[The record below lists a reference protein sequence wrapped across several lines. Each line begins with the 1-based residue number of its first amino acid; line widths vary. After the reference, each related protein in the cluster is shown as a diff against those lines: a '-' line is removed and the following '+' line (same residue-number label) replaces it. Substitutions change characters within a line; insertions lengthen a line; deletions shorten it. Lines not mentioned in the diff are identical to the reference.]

1 MDSKIWMV
9 FGGVGLFLIGMH
21 LLETALSQLASRDFK
36 LLLRR
41 NTSNNARAVITG
53 VITTAL
59 LQSSS
64 IVSFMTLA
72 FAGSGII
79 KLQNALAVILGAN
92 IGTTIS
98 NWIIA
103 TLGFTFNIDMIW
115 YPLLGLGGIIL
126 VLFRENK
133 KVEQLCFFF
142 IGLTFLFI
150 ALGFMKTGMLD
161 TVNQFNFAAF
171 NQYPPIAFVLIGFII
186 TFLIQSS
193 GATVAITLSALFA
206 KAISFD
212 LAVAVVI
219 GSELGTALKLVL
231 AATGSSPEKKRLAAG
246 NILLNLV
253 TTILAFIFLYP
264 LIDLVTKKM
273 GIADPLQGL
282 VAFQTVINVAATI
295 LFFPFLN
302 LISRLLEKWFGEDNL
317 RSTLYIDETIP
328 SVPDLAQEI
337 FRLEV
342 FYFLKRVLAY
352 NAAEFQVSN
361 NDIGLEGIFTEKEWK
376 KEKTHNHL
384 HDRYSEI
391 KKAQGE
397 IIAYYVKMQK
407 NMSNPLEIA
416 QANQY
421 MKSVQ
426 SAMHAAK
433 GIKDISHNKNELL
446 QSGNDI
452 KFEQFSLFSN
462 IIQKNLHQMSV
473 QLNNVNDTDLLR
485 QLQVQ
490 LKDIQ
495 SDYQELLDSIYTK
508 AGKDALLEKDI
519 STLQNM
525 NRELYSAH
533 KALIYS
539 ISDFRLNNT
548 DSDEVK
554 NFPLTIR

>member
-1 MDSKIWMV
+1 MV
-9 FGGVGLFLIGMH
+9 VGGIGLFLVGMH

-41 NTSNNARAVITG
+41 NTSSNTRAVFSGI
-53 VITTAL
+53 VTTAL

-92 IGTTIS
+92 IGTTLS

-103 TLGFTFNIDMIW
+103 TLGFTFDIDMIW
-115 YPLLGLGGIIL
+115 YPLLGIGGIIL
-126 VLFRENK
+126 VMFKQNK
-133 KVEQLCFFF
+133 KIEQICFFF
-142 IGLTFLFI
+142 IGLTLLFI
-150 ALGFMKTGMLD
+150 ALGFMKNGMLN
-161 TVNQFNFAAF
+161 TVERFDLGSF
-171 NQYPPIAFVLIGFII
+171 NQYPPIAFVFIGFII

-193 GATVAITLSALFA
+193 GATMAITLSALYA
-206 KAISFD
+206 KAIPFD

-253 TTILAFIFLYP
+253 TTILAFVFLYS
-264 LIDLVTKKM
+264 LIDLVTVKM
-273 GIADPLQGL
+273 NISDPLQAL
-282 VAFQTVINVAATI
+282 VIFQIVINITATI

-302 LISRLLEKWFGEDNL
+302 FISRILEKWFTEKND

-328 SVPDLAQEI
+328 RVPGFAQEI

-342 FYFLKRVLAY
+342 FYFLKRVMAY
-352 NAAEFQVSN
+352 NAAEFKLSN
-361 NDIGLEGIFTEKEWK
+361 SEIGLEDIFTEKEWM
-376 KEKTHNHL
+376 KEKSHNHL

-407 NMSNPLEIA
+407 NMSNQEELS
-416 QANQY
+416 QVNQY
-421 MKSVQ
+421 IKSVQ

-433 GIKDISHNKNELL
+433 GFKDIQHNKNELL
-446 QSGNDI
+446 QSGNDL
-452 KFEQFSLFSN
+452 KFGQFALFSN
-462 IIQKNLHQMSV
+462 IIHKNLQ
-473 QLNNVNDTDLLR
+473 QLAELIQKENTEEIISKMEK
-485 QLQVQ
+485 QLT
-490 LKDIQ
+490 DIQ
-495 SDYQELLDSIYTK
+495 VDYKELLNSIYAT
-508 AGKDALLEKDI
+508 AGKNALLEKDI

-525 NRELYSAH
+525 NRELYSAN
-533 KALIYS
+533 KSLIYAV
-539 ISDFRLNNT
+539 SDFMLDNQQ
-548 DSDEVK
+548 SEHVK
-554 NFPLTIR
+554 NMPLSVQ

>member
-1 MDSKIWMV
+1 MDSRIWMV

-41 NTSNNARAVITG
+41 NTSNNARAVFSGI
-53 VITTAL
+53 ITTAL

-98 NWIIA
+98 NWLIA
-103 TLGFTFNIDMIW
+103 TLGFSFNIDMIW
-115 YPLLGLGGIIL
+115 YPILGLGGIIL
-126 VLFRENK
+126 VLFRGNK
-133 KVEQLCFFF
+133 KIEHLCFFF

-161 TVNQFNFAAF
+161 TVNRFDFGAF
-171 NQYPPIAFVLIGFII
+171 NNYPPIVFVIIGFII

-193 GATVAITLSALFA
+193 GATVAITLSALYA
-206 KAISFD
+206 KAIPFH
-212 LAVAVVI
+212 LAVAVII

-231 AATGSSPEKKRLAAG
+231 AAVGSSPEKKRLAAG

-253 TTILAFIFLYP
+253 TTLLAFIFLYP
-264 LIDLVTKKM
+264 LIDLVTRIM
-273 GIADPLQGL
+273 GISDPLQGL

-302 LISRLLEKWFGEDNL
+302 LVSRLLEKWFRGNNT

-328 SVPDLAQEI
+328 SVPGFAQEI

-352 NAAEFQVSN
+352 NAAEFRLSN
-361 NDIGLEGIFTEKEWK
+361 NEIGLEGIFTEKEWT
-376 KEKTHNHL
+376 KEISHNHL
-384 HDRYSEI
+384 DDRYSEI

-407 NMSNPLEIA
+407 NMSNPDELA
-416 QANQY
+416 QVNQY

-433 GIKDISHNKNELL
+433 GFKDINHNKNELL
-446 QSGNDI
+446 QSGNDL
-452 KFEQFSLFSN
+452 KFEQFAHFSR
-462 IIQKNLHQMSV
+462 IIHKNLEQLSV
-473 QLNNVNDTDLLR
+473 LMNNTNKADIINELQEQLS
-485 QLQVQ
+485 Q
-490 LKDIQ
+490 IQ
-495 SDYQELLDSIYTK
+495 ADYKELLDSIYSN
-508 AGKDALLEKDI
+508 AGNKALLEKDI

-525 NRELYSAH
+525 NRELYSAN
-533 KALIYS
+533 KSLIYA
-539 ISDFRLNNT
+539 ISDFMLDNNK
-548 DSDEVK
+548 SEEVK
-554 NFPLTIR
+554 NLPLSIQ

>member
-41 NTSNNARAVITG
+41 NTSNNTRAVFSGI
-53 VITTAL
+53 ITTAL

-98 NWIIA
+98 NWLIA
-103 TLGFTFNIDMIW
+103 TLGFSFNIDMIW
-115 YPLLGLGGIIL
+115 YPILGLGGIIL
-126 VLFRENK
+126 VLFRGNK
-133 KVEQLCFFF
+133 KIEHICFFF

-161 TVNQFNFAAF
+161 TVKRFDFGAF
-171 NQYPPIAFVLIGFII
+171 NNYPPVVFVIIGLII

-193 GATVAITLSALFA
+193 GATVAITLSALYA
-206 KAISFD
+206 KAIPFH

-231 AATGSSPEKKRLAAG
+231 AAVGSSPEKKRLAAG

-253 TTILAFIFLYP
+253 TTLIAFFFLYP
-264 LIDLVTKKM
+264 LIDLVTKIM
-273 GIADPLQGL
+273 GISDPLQGL
-282 VAFQTVINVAATI
+282 VAFQTVINVASAI

-302 LISRLLEKWFGEDNL
+302 FVSRLLEKWFRGNNN

-328 SVPDLAQEI
+328 SVPGFAQEI

-352 NAAEFQVSN
+352 NAAEFRLSN
-361 NDIGLEGIFTEKEWK
+361 NEIGLEGIFSEKEWS
-376 KEKTHNHL
+376 KEISHNHL
-384 HDRYSEI
+384 DDRYSEI

-407 NMSNPLEIA
+407 NMSNPDELA
-416 QANQY
+416 QVNQY

-433 GIKDISHNKNELL
+433 GFKDINHNKNELL
-446 QSGNDI
+446 QSGNDL
-452 KFEQFSLFSN
+452 KFEQFAHFSR
-462 IIQKNLHQMSV
+462 IIHKNLEQLSV
-473 QLNNVNDTDLLR
+473 LMNNTKKAEIINQLQEQLN
-485 QLQVQ
+485 Q
-490 LKDIQ
+490 IQ
-495 SDYQELLDSIYTK
+495 ADYNELLGSIYTN
-508 AGKDALLEKDI
+508 AGKKALLEKDI

-525 NRELYSAH
+525 NRELYSAN
-533 KALIYS
+533 KSMIYA
-539 ISDFRLNNT
+539 ISDFMLDNNQ
-548 DSDEVK
+548 SEEVK
-554 NFPLTIR
+554 NLPLSIQ

>member
-21 LLETALSQLASRDFK
+21 LLETALSQLASRNFK

-41 NTSNNARAVITG
+41 NTSNNTRAVFSGI
-53 VITTAL
+53 ITTAL

-98 NWIIA
+98 NWLIA
-103 TLGFTFNIDMIW
+103 TLGFSLNIDMIW
-115 YPLLGLGGIIL
+115 YPLLGLGGFIL
-126 VLFRENK
+126 VLFRGNK
-133 KVEQLCFFF
+133 RIEQLCFFF

-161 TVNQFNFAAF
+161 TVNRFDFGAF
-171 NQYPPIAFVLIGFII
+171 KNYPPIVFVIIGFII

-193 GATVAITLSALFA
+193 GATVAITLSALYA
-206 KAISFD
+206 KAIPFH
-212 LAVAVVI
+212 LAVAVII

-231 AATGSSPEKKRLAAG
+231 AAAGSSPEKKRLAAG
-246 NILLNLV
+246 NILLNFV
-253 TTILAFIFLYP
+253 TTVIAFIFLYP
-264 LIDLVTKKM
+264 LIDLVTKTM
-273 GIADPLQGL
+273 GITDPLQGL
-282 VAFQTVINVAATI
+282 VAFQTVINVAATL

-302 LISRLLEKWFGEDNL
+302 FISRSLEKLFNENNN

-328 SVPDLAQEI
+328 GIPGFAQEI

-342 FYFLKRVLAY
+342 FYFLKRVMAY
-352 NAAEFQVSN
+352 NALEFQLSN
-361 NDIGLEGIFTEKEWK
+361 LEIGLEGMFTEKEWR
-376 KEKTHNHL
+376 KEKSHNHPD
-384 HDRYSEI
+384 DRYSEI

-407 NMSNPLEIA
+407 NMSNPDELS
-416 QANQY
+416 QVNQY
-421 MKSVQ
+421 IKSVQ

-433 GIKDISHNKNELL
+433 GFKDINHNKNELL
-446 QSGNDI
+446 QSGNDL
-452 KFEQFSLFSN
+452 KFEQFALFSK
-462 IIQKNLHQMSV
+462 IIQSNLQVLTALLSYTTKEDIIKQLQG
-473 QLNNVNDTDLLR
+473 QLN
-485 QLQVQ
+485 Q
-490 LKDIQ
+490 IQ
-495 SDYQELLDSIYTK
+495 IHYKELLDSIYVK
-508 AGKDALLEKDI
+508 ASKKAIQEKDI

-533 KALIYS
+533 KSLLYAT
-539 ISDFRLNNT
+539 SDFLLDNNQ
-548 DSDEVK
+548 SDEVK
-554 NFPLTIR
+554 NLPLSIQ

>member
-41 NTSNNARAVITG
+41 NTSNNARAVMTG

-79 KLQNALAVILGAN
+79 KLQNALSVILGAN

-126 VLFRENK
+126 VFFRENK
-133 KVEQLCFFF
+133 KAEQVCFFF

-150 ALGFMKTGMLD
+150 ALGFMKNGMLD
-161 TVNQFNFAAF
+161 TVNRFDFAAF
-171 NQYPPIAFVLIGFII
+171 NQYPPITFVLIGFII

-231 AATGSSPEKKRLAAG
+231 AAAGSSPEKKRLAAG

-302 LISRLLEKWFGEDNL
+302 LISGLLEKWFVEDNL

-328 SVPDLAQEI
+328 SVPGLAQEI

-361 NDIGLEGIFTEKEWK
+361 SEIGLEGIFTEKEWK
-376 KEKTHNHL
+376 KEKTQNHL

-407 NMSNPLEIA
+407 IMSNHIEIA
-416 QANQY
+416 QVNQY

-452 KFEQFSLFSN
+452 KFEQFSLFSR
-462 IIQKNLHQMSV
+462 IIQKNLLQMSV
-473 QLNNVNDTDLLR
+473 QLNNTNDTLLIS
-485 QLQVQ
+485 QLQDH

-525 NRELYSAH
+525 NRELYSAN

-539 ISDFRLNNT
+539 ISDFRLDNIR
-548 DSDEVK
+548 SEEVK

>member
-41 NTSNNARAVITG
+41 NTSNNTKAVLSGI
-53 VITTAL
+53 ITTAL

-98 NWIIA
+98 NWLIA
-103 TLGFTFNIDMIW
+103 TLGFSFNIDMIW
-115 YPLLGLGGIIL
+115 YPMLGLGGIIL
-126 VLFRENK
+126 VLFRGNK
-133 KVEQLCFFF
+133 KIEHVCFFF

-161 TVNQFNFAAF
+161 TVNRFDFAAF
-171 NQYPPIAFVLIGFII
+171 NNYPPIVFVIIGFII

-193 GATVAITLSALFA
+193 GATVAITLSALYA
-206 KAISFD
+206 KAIPFH

-231 AATGSSPEKKRLAAG
+231 AAVGSSPEKKRLAAG

-253 TTILAFIFLYP
+253 TTLIAFIFLFP
-264 LIDLVTKKM
+264 LIDFVTKIM
-273 GIADPLQGL
+273 GISDPLQGL

-295 LFFPFLN
+295 IFFPFLN
-302 LISRLLEKWFGEDNL
+302 VVSRLLEKWFRGNNN

-328 SVPDLAQEI
+328 SVPGFAQEI

-352 NAAEFQVSN
+352 NAAEFNISN
-361 NDIGLEGIFTEKEWK
+361 NEIGLESIFTDKEWT
-376 KEKTHNHL
+376 KEISHNHL
-384 HDRYSEI
+384 DDRYSEI

-407 NMSNPLEIA
+407 NMSNHDELA

-433 GIKDISHNKNELL
+433 GFKDINHNKNELL
-446 QSGNDI
+446 QSGNDL
-452 KFEQFSLFSN
+452 KFEQFAQFSR
-462 IIQKNLHQMSV
+462 IIHKNLQKLSV
-473 QLNNVNDTDLLR
+473 LINNTSKQEIIKQLQEQLN
-485 QLQVQ
+485 Q
-490 LKDIQ
+490 IQ
-495 SDYQELLDSIYTK
+495 ADYKELLDSIYTN
-508 AGKDALLEKDI
+508 AGKKALLEKDI

-525 NRELYSAH
+525 NRELYSAN
-533 KALIYS
+533 KSMIYA
-539 ISDFRLNNT
+539 ISDFMLDNNQ
-548 DSDEVK
+548 SEEVK
-554 NFPLTIR
+554 NLPLSIQ

>member
-1 MDSKIWMV
+1 MDSRIWMV

-41 NTSNNARAVITG
+41 NTSNNARAVFSGI
-53 VITTAL
+53 ITTAL

-98 NWIIA
+98 NWLIA
-103 TLGFTFNIDMIW
+103 TLGFSFNIDMIW
-115 YPLLGLGGIIL
+115 YPILGLGGIIL
-126 VLFRENK
+126 VLFRGNK
-133 KVEQLCFFF
+133 KIEHLCFFF

-161 TVNQFNFAAF
+161 TVNRFDFGAF
-171 NQYPPIAFVLIGFII
+171 NNYPPIVFVIIGFII

-193 GATVAITLSALFA
+193 GATVAITLSALYA
-206 KAISFD
+206 KAIPFH
-212 LAVAVVI
+212 LAVAVII

-231 AATGSSPEKKRLAAG
+231 AAVGSSPEKKRLAAG

-253 TTILAFIFLYP
+253 TTLLAFIFLYP
-264 LIDLVTKKM
+264 LIDLVTRIM
-273 GIADPLQGL
+273 GISDPLQGL

-302 LISRLLEKWFGEDNL
+302 LVSRLLEKWFRGNNT

-328 SVPDLAQEI
+328 SVPGFAQEI

-352 NAAEFQVSN
+352 NAAEFRLSN
-361 NDIGLEGIFTEKEWK
+361 NEIGLEGIFTEKEWT
-376 KEKTHNHL
+376 KEISHNHL
-384 HDRYSEI
+384 DDRYSEI

-407 NMSNPLEIA
+407 NMSNPDELA
-416 QANQY
+416 QVNQY

-433 GIKDISHNKNELL
+433 GFKDINHNKNELL
-446 QSGNDI
+446 QSGNDL
-452 KFEQFSLFSN
+452 KFEQFAHFSR
-462 IIQKNLHQMSV
+462 IIHKNLEQLSV
-473 QLNNVNDTDLLR
+473 LMNNTNKAEIIN
-485 QLQVQ
+485 QLQEQ
-490 LKDIQ
+490 LSQIQ
-495 SDYQELLDSIYTK
+495 ADYKELLDSIYSN
-508 AGKDALLEKDI
+508 AGKNALLEKDI

-525 NRELYSAH
+525 NRELYSAN
-533 KALIYS
+533 KSLIYA
-539 ISDFRLNNT
+539 ISDFMLDNNK
-548 DSDEVK
+548 SEEVK
-554 NFPLTIR
+554 NLPLSIQ

>member
-21 LLETALSQLASRDFK
+21 LLETALSQLASRNFK

-41 NTSNNARAVITG
+41 NTSNNTRAVFSGI
-53 VITTAL
+53 ITTAL

-98 NWIIA
+98 NWFIA
-103 TLGFTFNIDMIW
+103 TLGFSFNIDMIW

-126 VLFRENK
+126 VLFRGNK
-133 KVEQLCFFF
+133 KIEQLCFFF

-161 TVNQFNFAAF
+161 TVNRFDFSAYKN
-171 NQYPPIAFVLIGFII
+171 YPPIVFVIIGFMI

-193 GATVAITLSALFA
+193 GATVAITLSALYA
-206 KAISFD
+206 NAIPFH
-212 LAVAVVI
+212 LAVAVII

-231 AATGSSPEKKRLAAG
+231 AAVGSSSEKKRLAAG

-253 TTILAFIFLYP
+253 TTVIAFIFLYP
-264 LIDLVTKKM
+264 LIDFVTKII
-273 GIADPLQGL
+273 GITDPLKGL
-282 VAFQTVINVAATI
+282 VAFQSVINIAATI

-302 LISRLLEKWFGEDNL
+302 FVSRSLEKWFKENNN

-328 SVPDLAQEI
+328 GIPGLAQEI

-342 FYFLKRVLAY
+342 FYFLKRVMAY
-352 NAAEFQVSN
+352 NAAEFQLSN
-361 NDIGLEGIFTEKEWK
+361 NEIGLEGFFTEKEWR
-376 KEKTHNHL
+376 KEKSHNHL
-384 HDRYSEI
+384 DDRYSEI

-407 NMSNPLEIA
+407 IMSNPDELS
-416 QANQY
+416 QVNQY

-433 GIKDISHNKNELL
+433 GFKDINHNKNELL
-446 QSGNDI
+446 QSGNDL
-452 KFEQFSLFSN
+452 KFEQFAQFSK
-462 IIQKNLHQMSV
+462 IIQNNL
-473 QLNNVNDTDLLR
+473 QLHSALLSNTTKEDIMR
-485 QLQVQ
+485 QLQAQ
-490 LKDIQ
+490 LNRIQ
-495 SDYQELLDSIYTK
+495 NNYKELLDIIYAK
-508 AGKDALLEKDI
+508 AGKNTIMEKDI

-533 KALIYS
+533 KSLIYA
-539 ISDFRLNNT
+539 ISDFLLDNNQ
-548 DSDEVK
+548 SEEVK
-554 NFPLTIR
+554 NLPLSIQ

>member
-21 LLETALSQLASRDFK
+21 LLESALSQLASRDFK

-41 NTSNNARAVITG
+41 NTSNNTRAVLTG
-53 VITTAL
+53 IITTAL

-115 YPLLGLGGIIL
+115 YPILGVGGIIL

-133 KVEQLCFFF
+133 KIEQLCFFF

-161 TVNQFNFAAF
+161 TVKRFDFTAF
-171 NQYPPIAFVLIGFII
+171 NQYPPIVFVVIGFII

-212 LAVAVVI
+212 LAVSVVI

-231 AATGSSPEKKRLAAG
+231 AALGSSPEKKRLAAG

-264 LIDLVTKKM
+264 LINLVTKIM
-273 GIADPLQGL
+273 GTADPLQGL
-282 VAFQTVINVAATI
+282 VAFQTVLNVTATI
-295 LFFPFLN
+295 IFFPFLN
-302 LISRLLEKWFGEDNL
+302 VISHTLENWFREDNS
-317 RSTLYIDETIP
+317 RSTLYIDET
-328 SVPDLAQEI
+328 VPGVPGLAQEI

-352 NAAEFQVSN
+352 NAAEFLLSN
-361 NDIGLEGIFTEKEWK
+361 KEIGLEETFTEKEWK
-376 KEKTHNHL
+376 KEKTHNQL

-433 GIKDISHNKNELL
+433 SCKDITHNKNELL

-452 KFEQFSLFSN
+452 KYEQFALFSR
-462 IIQKNLHQMSV
+462 IIQKNLQ
-473 QLNNVNDTDLLR
+473 QLSAQLINVNAADFIKS
-485 QLQVQ
+485 LQEQ

-495 SDYQELLDSIYTK
+495 VDYLALLDSIYTK
-508 AGKDALLEKDI
+508 AGKDTLLEKDI

-525 NRELYSAH
+525 NRELYSAN
-533 KALIYS
+533 KSLIYS
-539 ISDFRLNNT
+539 ISDFMLNNQQ
-548 DSDEVK
+548 SDEVK

>member
-9 FGGVGLFLIGMH
+9 VGGIGLFLIGMH
-21 LLETALSQLASRDFK
+21 LLEMALSQLASRDFK

-41 NTSNNARAVITG
+41 NTSSNTRAVFSGI
-53 VITTAL
+53 VTTAL

-92 IGTTIS
+92 IGTTLS

-103 TLGFTFNIDMIW
+103 TLGFTFDIDMIW
-115 YPLLGLGGIIL
+115 YPLLGIGGIIL
-126 VLFRENK
+126 VMFKQNK
-133 KVEQLCFFF
+133 KIEQICFFF
-142 IGLTFLFI
+142 IGLTLLFI
-150 ALGFMKTGMLD
+150 ALGFMKNGMLN
-161 TVNQFNFAAF
+161 TVERFDLGSF
-171 NQYPPIAFVLIGFII
+171 NQYPPIAFVLIGFMI

-193 GATVAITLSALFA
+193 GATMAITLSALYA
-206 KAISFD
+206 KAIPFD

-231 AATGSSPEKKRLAAG
+231 AATGSSPEKKQLAAG

-253 TTILAFIFLYP
+253 TTILAFAFLYA
-264 LIDLVTKKM
+264 LIDLVTLKM
-273 GIADPLQGL
+273 RITDPLQAL
-282 VAFQTVINVAATI
+282 VIFQIVINLTAAV

-302 LISRLLEKWFGEDNL
+302 FISRILEKWYTEKND

-328 SVPDLAQEI
+328 RVPGFAQEI

-342 FYFLKRVLAY
+342 FYFLKRVMAY
-352 NAAEFQVSN
+352 NAAEFKLSN
-361 NDIGLEGIFTEKEWK
+361 SEIGLEDIFTEKEWM
-376 KEKTHNHL
+376 KEKSHNHL

-407 NMSNPLEIA
+407 NMSNQEELSQI
-416 QANQY
+416 NQY
-421 MKSVQ
+421 IKSVQ

-433 GIKDISHNKNELL
+433 GFKDIQHNKNELL
-446 QSGNDI
+446 QSGNDL
-452 KFEQFSLFSN
+452 KFGQFALFSN
-462 IIQKNLHQMSV
+462 IIHKNLQ
-473 QLNNVNDTDLLR
+473 QLAELIQKENTEEIISNMEK
-485 QLQVQ
+485 QLT
-490 LKDIQ
+490 DIQ
-495 SDYQELLDSIYTK
+495 LDYKELLNSIYAT
-508 AGKDALLEKDI
+508 AGKNALLEKDI

-525 NRELYSAH
+525 NRELYSAN
-533 KALIYS
+533 KSLIYAV
-539 ISDFRLNNT
+539 SDFMLDNQQ
-548 DSDEVK
+548 SEHVK
-554 NFPLTIR
+554 NLPLSVQ

>member
-1 MDSKIWMV
+1 MV

-41 NTSNNARAVITG
+41 NTSTNGRAVLSGI
-53 VITTAL
+53 ITTAL

-92 IGTTIS
+92 IGTTLS

-115 YPLLGLGGIIL
+115 YPLLGIGGIIL
-126 VLFRENK
+126 ILFRENK
-133 KVEQLCFFF
+133 KIEQISFFF

-150 ALGFMKTGMLD
+150 ALGFMKTGMID
-161 TVNQFNFAAF
+161 TVKRFDFAAF
-171 NQYPPIAFVLIGFII
+171 SHYPPISFVVIGFVI

-193 GATVAITLSALFA
+193 GATVALTLSALYA
-206 KAISFD
+206 NAIPFH
-212 LAVAVVI
+212 LAVSVII
-219 GSELGTALKLVL
+219 GSELGTAFKLVL
-231 AATGSSPEKKRLAAG
+231 AAIGSSPEKKRLAAG

-273 GIADPLQGL
+273 GIVNPLQGL
-282 VAFQTVINVAATI
+282 VAFQTLINIAATI
-295 LFFPFLN
+295 LFFPFLQW
-302 LISRLLEKWFGEDNL
+302 ISRILEKWFTENN
-317 RSTLYIDETIP
+317 RQSTLYIDKSVP
-328 SVPDLAQEI
+328 SVPGLAHEI

-352 NAAEFQVSN
+352 NAAEFRVSSN
-361 NDIGLEGIFTEKEWK
+361 EIGLENLFTEKEWK
-376 KEKTHNHL
+376 KELLHNHL
-384 HDRYSEI
+384 QDRYNEI
-391 KKAQGE
+391 KNAQGE

-407 NMSNPLEIA
+407 NMTDPNEIS
-416 QANQY
+416 QVNQY
-421 MKSVQ
+421 IKAVQ

-433 GIKDISHNKNELL
+433 GIKDIQHNKNELL
-446 QSGNDI
+446 QSGNDL
-452 KFEQFSLFSN
+452 KFQQFALFSK
-462 IIQKNLHQMSV
+462 IIQKNLLQLTMLLNKV
-473 QLNNVNDTDLLR
+473 NTGEIIELLQKQLNQIQTD
-485 QLQVQ
+485 
-490 LKDIQ
+490 
-495 SDYQELLDSIYTK
+495 YNELLNSIYAK
-508 AGKDALLEKDI
+508 AGKDALMDKDI

-533 KALIYS
+533 KSLTYA
-539 ISDFRLNNT
+539 ISDFMLDNQQ
-548 DSDEVK
+548 SEQVK
-554 NFPLTIR
+554 NLPLIIQ